1 MKQYDGVFQKSMG
14 GDKLPPVLVLSIDDT
29 DEFERVKKVL
39 YNEMFLRYRRP
50 TDKFKKVILETIGDH
65 PDLDE
70 YANAPPD
77 FNIAIKLAEIPD
89 NAMIQDLERSPVY
102 AITILGKKQVLS
114 FYIEKENSL
123 IRNSKLFDL

>member
-1 MKQYDGVFQKSMG
+1 MG

-65 PDLDE
+65 PDSDE